1 MSDGYA
7 PLLSVRALQRP
18 GLEPIA
24 FDLDEGE
31 CLAVRGASGSGKT
44 LLLRAIADLDPSEG
58 RVRLRGRSRD
68 AESGP
73 EWRRRVTYLAA
84 ERQRLALIRVLV
96 QAPTVLLL
104 DEPTSALDEAA
115 TAAVEALVGEHLGAG
130 GGALW
135 TTHDPAQ
142 ARRIAARALWLEHGR
157 AREAAA

>member
-1 MSDGYA
+1 MWGGWGGGGWG
-7 PLLSVRALQRP
+7 V
-18 GLEPIA
+18 G
-24 FDLDEGE
+24 GE
-31 CLAVRGASGSGKT
+31 AGRGGGWGGRGTYLGGGAGGGEERGGGRFQGGPAAGSLAER
-44 LLLRAIADLDPSEG
+44 LLLPAEIGDWT
-58 RVRLRGRSRD
+58 VQRLSTG
-68 AESGP
+68 
-73 EWRRRVTYLAA
+73 